1 MDIGI
6 FGGSFNPIHI
16 GHLIVAEEVFQLRA
30 LSKVIFIPTGL
41 SPHKESRDL
50 IGSFHRF
57 QMVKD
62 AISNNEHFEVSD
74 IEIKRSGK
82 SYTIDTI
89 RSFKEIYGKK
99 HNLYLIMGT
108 DMLNEI
114 STWKDISILSETCH
128 FIVVNRFPTSI
139 SEDLS
144 ESTFSKGELRGIKA

>member
-74 IEIKRSGK
+74 IEIIYKVKRQ
-82 SYTIDTI
+82 
-89 RSFKEIYGKK
+89 RKK
-99 HNLYLIMGT
+99 FH
-108 DMLNEI
+108 
-114 STWKDISILSETCH
+114 
-128 FIVVNRFPTSI
+128 
-139 SEDLS
+139 
-144 ESTFSKGELRGIKA
+144 